1 MTPLLGAAAVF
12 SAALLP
18 VMPAPDIELSPDG
31 GRATVT
37 EPLFDPGVRWVPGDV
52 WETTMVVRNAG
63 PTIASSRFRVLV
75 EGDEHLHGEGMLWLD
90 ASIDGGPWRTVEWS
104 TWTPG
109 ATLEAGESIPVELRG
124 SFHEDATNRHQE
136 SSVDLEVV
144 WQATG
149 PRPDTGELPGAGTV
163 ISPWWI
169 ALGLC
174 AVSLGA
180 WLHRLRGNDDE
191 R

>member
-1 MTPLLGAAAVF
+1 MISLLGEFAVL
-12 SAALLP
+12 SAMLLP
-18 VMPAPDIELSPDG
+18 AMSPPDIELSPG
-31 GRATVT
+31 GGSASVT
-37 EPLFDPGVRWVPGDV
+37 EPLFDPDVRWVPGDV
-52 WETTMVVRNAG
+52 WETNMVVRNAG
-63 PTIASSRFRVLV
+63 PTVASARFRVLV

-109 ATLEAGESIPVELRG
+109 GTLEAGESIQVELRG
-124 SFHEDATNRHQE
+124 SFHEAATNRHQD

-144 WQATG
+144 WQAAG
-149 PRPDTGELPGAGTV
+149 PRSDMDGLPGAGAV

-169 ALGLC
+169 VLGLF
-174 AVSLGA
+174 AVSLGS
-180 WLHRLRGNDDE
+180 WMYRLRQE